1 MLIKACNIITR
12 ISDNDE
18 INNENYMEGIS
29 YISNLYNFMNALKLV
44 IPLKQIEF
52 LPSFKGK
59 YTVEKLGVSATDKEN
74 EMKVFKVKS
83 PLFLEDEIQEKI
95 KEVMSNLC
103 ENVLLEDDI
112 LTFYLF

>member
-1 MLIKACNIITR
+1 MLIKACSVITR
-12 ISDNDE
+12 ISDDAEVNA
-18 INNENYMEGIS
+18 ENYMEGIGF
-29 YISNLYNFMNALKLV
+29 ISSLYNFMNALKLAV
-44 IPLKQIEF
+44 PLKQVEF

-83 PLFLEDEIQEKI
+83 SLFLEDEVQEKI
-95 KEVMSNLC
+95 KEIMSNLC
-103 ENVLLEDDI
+103 ENVLLEDDV